1 MSIEMQRSAISG
13 ISDRVHPNCVVCST
27 ANTRGLQLDFVPGA
41 DGVITATFRCDK
53 ALEGYPGVVHGGI
66 VSSILDGA
74 MGHCMFL
81 RGQVAVTVE
90 MTTRFRHPVVINEE
104 ATVSARIQGTAHP
117 LYLLEAQI
125 VQAGQVKA
133 TAQGKFCDQP
143 ELANGL
149 EQL

>member
-1 MSIEMQRSAISG
+1 MQRNAVNSL
-13 ISDRVHPNCVVCST
+13 SDRVHPNCVVCSP
-27 ANTRGLQLDFVPGA
+27 ANTRGLQLEFVPGA
-41 DGVITATFRCDK
+41 DGGVTATFRCGK

-66 VSSILDGA
+66 ISSILDGA

-90 MTTRFRHPVVINEE
+90 MTTRFRHPVMIREE
-104 ATVSARIQGTAHP
+104 ATVSACIERAAHP

-133 TAQGKFCDQP
+133 TAQGKFYDQP
-143 ELANGL
+143 ELVDGL
-149 EQL
+149 EPL

>member
-1 MSIEMQRSAISG
+1 MRQRAISS
-13 ISDRVHPNCVVCST
+13 ISDRVHPNCVVCSP
-27 ANTRGLQLDFVPGA
+27 ANTRGLQLEFVPGA
-41 DGVITATFRCDK
+41 DGGITATFRCGK
-53 ALEGYPGVVHGGI
+53 ALEGYPGLVHGGI

-81 RGQVAVTVE
+81 RGQAAVTVE
-90 MTTRFRHPVVINEE
+90 MTTRFRHPVVIREE
-104 ATVSARIQGTAHP
+104 AAVSARIQRVAHP

-133 TAQGKFCDQP
+133 TAQGKFYDQP
-143 ELANGL
+143 ELADGL

>member
-1 MSIEMQRSAISG
+1 MQ
-13 ISDRVHPNCVVCST
+13 
-27 ANTRGLQLDFVPGA
+27 LEFVPGA
-41 DGVITATFRCDK
+41 DEGITATFTCDK
-53 ALEGYPGVVHGGI
+53 TLEGYPGVVHGGI

-90 MTTRFRHPVVINEE
+90 MTTRFRHPVVIGEE
-104 ATVSARIQGTAHP
+104 ATVSARIEQAAHP

-133 TAQGKFCDQP
+133 TAQGKFYDQP
-143 ELANGL
+143 EFADGL
-149 EQL
+149 EPL